1 MNRIIYC
8 TKKCPYNL
16 MYGVFDIL
24 LEYQRLI
31 MNLLIRKKCSQM
43 EIIVIIISILIFLSL
58 LKSNISEDDIDRTV
72 PQDSDD

>member
-1 MNRIIYC
+1 
-8 TKKCPYNL
+8 